1 VGSLSIHHGEAR
13 SLVITFAE
21 EVLGG
26 SDALELSSLI
36 REACAE
42 PSARIV
48 LDLSAVR
55 RMNSSGLGMLVA
67 ALATVRK
74 HEARLYLASVPD
86 HVMSLLT
93 MTQLISVFDLQ
104 PTVDEALQAS

>member
-1 VGSLSIHHGEAR
+1 MIA
-13 SLVITFAE
+13 FAE

-26 SDALELSSLI
+26 SEALELSALV

-55 RMNSSGLGMLVA
+55 RMNSSGLGMLVG
-67 ALATVRK
+67 ALATVRTHNAK
-74 HEARLYLASVPD
+74 LFLAAVPD
-86 HVMSLLT
+86 NVTSLLT

>member
-1 VGSLSIHHGEAR
+1 
-13 SLVITFAE
+13 
-21 EVLGG
+21 
-26 SDALELSSLI
+26 
-36 REACAE
+36 
-42 PSARIV
+42 
-48 LDLSAVR
+48 
-55 RMNSSGLGMLVA
+55 MNSSGLGMLVG

-74 HEARLYLASVPD
+74 HNARLFLACVPD

>member
-1 VGSLSIHHGEAR
+1 MGTFSIRHGEPG
-13 SLVITFAE
+13 STVIAFAE

-26 SDALELSSLI
+26 SEALELSSLI

-42 PSARIV
+42 SSARVV
-48 LDLSAVR
+48 LDLSRVV
-55 RMNSSGLGMLVA
+55 RMNSSGLGMLVG

-74 HEARLYLASVPD
+74 HNAKLVLAAVPN
-86 HVMSLLT
+86 HVTSLLT